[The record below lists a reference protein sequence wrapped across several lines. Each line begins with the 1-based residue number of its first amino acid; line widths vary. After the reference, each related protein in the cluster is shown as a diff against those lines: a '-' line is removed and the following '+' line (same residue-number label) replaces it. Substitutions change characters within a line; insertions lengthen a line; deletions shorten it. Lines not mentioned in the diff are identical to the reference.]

1 MKQLLISCCTDLGID
16 QVGIAPAGSY
26 PELAEKLRQ
35 RTERGHL
42 IEFDNVD
49 TKRRCDPRLTMP
61 DVQSV
66 IVCLFPYY
74 TGTAPGA
81 NLSKYTYSLDYHH
94 IIKNNLE
101 AIGCHLQSIEPEFRF
116 QAYVDTGPLVDR
128 YLAWLAGLGF
138 YGLNSC
144 LINDKYGS
152 WFFIGYLLTNY
163 SFTPDVPLAK
173 TCLQCGRC
181 QESCPGNIII
191 GDGTIDSRHCKSFL
205 TQKKVVLSPEEVA
218 ILQKTD
224 LIWGCDVC
232 QDVCPH
238 NISATITPLREFHD
252 DLLFRVDS
260 EQLAQLS
267 HKQFRQRYGN
277 RAFSWR
283 GKQVLLRNI
292 EHICTKE
299 Q

>member
-1 MKQLLISCCTDLGID
+1 MKQLLTLYCTDLGID
-16 QVGIAPAGSY
+16 QVGIAPPGPY
-26 PELAEKLRQ
+26 PELAEKLHQ
-35 RTERGHL
+35 RIERGHS
-42 IEFDNVD
+42 IEFDEQDINL
-49 TKRRCDPRLTMP
+49 RCDPRLTMA
-61 DVQSV
+61 DTQSV

-74 TGTAPGA
+74 TGTAPGS
-81 NLSKYTYSLDYHH
+81 NLSKYTYSLDYHRA
-94 IIKNNLE
+94 IKNKLE
-101 AIGCHLQSIEPEFRF
+101 SIGCYLQSIKPKFRF

-144 LINDKYGS
+144 LINDTYGS

-163 SFTPDVPLAK
+163 PFTPDVPLTK

-181 QESCPGNIII
+181 QESCPGNIIL
-191 GDGTIDSRHCKSFL
+191 GDGAIDPRHCKSYL
-205 TQKKVVLSPEEVA
+205 TQKKGSLAPAEIAV
-218 ILQKTD
+218 LQKTD

-238 NISATITPLREFHD
+238 NISAPVTPLREFHD

-260 EQLAQLS
+260 EQLAQFS
-267 HKQFRQRYGN
+267 HKQFRHRYGN

-283 GKQVLLRNI
+283 GKQVLIRNI
-292 EHICTKE
+292 KYIDTKE
-299 Q
+299 R